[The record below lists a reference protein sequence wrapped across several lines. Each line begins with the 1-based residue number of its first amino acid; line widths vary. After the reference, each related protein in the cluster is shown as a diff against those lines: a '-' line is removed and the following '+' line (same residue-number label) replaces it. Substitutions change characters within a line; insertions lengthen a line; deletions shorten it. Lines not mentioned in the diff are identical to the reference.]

1 MDKDKHPL
9 VSIII
14 PVYNVEKYINECLD
28 SVVNQSYRNMEIIL
42 VDDGSTDSS
51 GALCDKW
58 GIRDSRVKVIHKGNG
73 GLSDARNVGIKN
85 SNGKYVYFL
94 DSDDFIATDAIE
106 ELLNVAES
114 NQLDIVMADLVP
126 FIDKP
131 RKKLLAEKVIEISSN
146 IEMMRKMFL
155 NEGITHCAC
164 GKLFLASLWES
175 ISFPKGSVYEDYAT
189 IYLIVGESKKIGLI
203 KNIDTYFYRMRL
215 DSIMHNSFSDRDLVI
230 FQIAQ
235 NVTKYVEEYYPQI
248 KEYAE
253 YMELVTNL
261 KFMKKILDVSF
272 NAYLGEQ
279 RKVYQCVKKYKDLL
293 KMPWAKKSD
302 KIKVRLL
309 LVNKYIFY
317 LIYSFAERLEYY
329 RLKHRLR
336 VI

>member
-1 MDKDKHPL
+1 MDKDKHTL

-14 PVYNVEKYINECLD
+14 PVYNVEKYLNECLD
-28 SVVNQSYRNMEIIL
+28 SVVNQSYRDIEIIL
-42 VDDGSTDSS
+42 VDDGSTDAS
-51 GALCDKW
+51 GSLCDKW
-58 GIRDSRVKVIHKGNG
+58 KIKDNRIKVIHKGNG
-73 GLSDARNVGIKN
+73 GLSDARNIGIKN
-85 SNGKYVYFL
+85 SKGKYVYFL
-94 DSDDFIATDAIE
+94 DSDDFIALNTIE
-106 ELLNVAES
+106 EMINTAED

-131 RKKLLAEKVIEISSN
+131 RKKLLAEKRVEITSN

-155 NEGITHCAC
+155 NDGITHCAC
-164 GKLFLASLWES
+164 GKLFLSSLWKY
-175 ISFPKGSVYEDYAT
+175 INFPKGSVYEDYAT

-203 KNIDTYFYRMRL
+203 DNIDTYFYRMRL

-230 FQIAQ
+230 FQIAH

-272 NAYLGEQ
+272 NAYIGEQ
-279 RKVYQCVKKYKDLL
+279 RKIYQCVKKYKYLI

-302 KIKVRLL
+302 KFKVRLL
-309 LVNKYIFY
+309 IVNKYIFY
-317 LIYSFAERLEYY
+317 LVYTFAERLEYY
-329 RLKHRLR
+329 KLKHRLI
-336 VI
+336 V